1 MLVFIL
7 VVTNQME
14 LTREMKKGFCL
25 LFYFI
30 FLDTIDWPDCSDLRG
45 LIIYIFNSIEYFNF
59 VLVWASGK

>member
-1 MLVFIL
+1 
-7 VVTNQME
+7 ME